1 MRLDQ
6 CLFEKGLF
14 DSREKARREI
24 LAGRVRKKA
33 SGEILDKP
41 GTRVSMDLEVV
52 IEERQRFVSRAGEKL
67 QGFLEASRLSVEGM
81 SCLDVGS
88 STGGF
93 TDCLLQNGCREVWA
107 VDVGRHQMHEKLR
120 GDYRVRLFEECDI
133 REFDFSQ
140 IKEKIDLVVVDVA
153 FISVKKFIPLLLEK
167 LPRASFLI
175 LFKPQFEVG
184 RGSHGKHGLVRE
196 ELRKEALE
204 EMLLYLRSLGLNL
217 RMNQESVV
225 KGMKGNQ
232 ESFILADRN
241 PPKDIFRA
249 YDIRG
254 HAEKELSDE
263 AFEKVGYILGA
274 RLQKLF
280 PAKDLKVGLGRDA
293 RPSSPRLA
301 AALRRG
307 LSRHSLTLVDLGLT
321 TTPMLYFSKYAFSL
335 DAAFQVTASH
345 NPSHDNGLKMM
356 VGEGT
361 LFGDEISSIGDEAT
375 ALVLPE
381 FQNQS
386 QTVDQE
392 AELRTRYVQFQQD
405 QFSGLKKFK
414 VVMDCANG
422 MAGLV
427 ARDVFSPLTSELDV
441 LFEEVDCRF
450 PNHPADPTV
459 EANLKDLRTRIK
471 ERGADVGF
479 AFDGDGDRL
488 GVVTANGRILW
499 GDEILMLLSERVLA
513 STPGASIIGEVKCS
527 ERLFQY
533 VRDLGGSPVMYKT
546 GHSLIKK
553 KMKDL
558 KAPIAGEMSGHLF
571 FSDRYMGFDDGIY
584 AALRVLEAMSELP
597 GSLDEWISKF
607 PKACITPEIR
617 IDCIEADKLSS
628 VEKVKAFY
636 SSYQGAKVNPLDGV
650 RVSFPDTSWVL
661 LRASNTQDVLVVR
674 AEANSQSRLEEI
686 LKELSEALER
696 PITRVD

>member
-33 SGEILDKP
+33 SGEVLDKP
-41 GTRVSMDLEVV
+41 GIRVSMDLEVV

-67 QGFLEASRLSVEGM
+67 QGFLEASNLPVEGM
-81 SCLDVGS
+81 ICLDVGS

-93 TDCLLQNGCREVWA
+93 TDCLLQNGCHEVWA

-120 GDYRVRLFEECDI
+120 NDPRVRLFEECDI
-133 REFDFSQ
+133 RDFDLSQ
-140 IKEKIDLVVVDVA
+140 IAEKIDLVVVDVS
-153 FISVKKFIPLLLEK
+153 FISVKKFMPLLLEK

-196 ELRKEALE
+196 DIRKRAFE
-204 EMLLYLRSLGLNL
+204 EMLLYLASLGLNL

-241 PPKDIFRA
+241 LPKSIFRA

-254 HAEKELSDE
+254 HAESELSDE
-263 AFEKVGYILGA
+263 GFEKIGYILGA

-280 PAKDLKVGLGRDA
+280 PAKNLKIGLGRDA

-307 LSRHSLTLVDLGLT
+307 LSRHPVTLVDLGLT
-321 TTPMLYFSKYAFSL
+321 TTPMLYFSKFALSL

-356 VGEGT
+356 MGEST
-361 LFGDEISSIGDEAT
+361 LFGDEISSIGAEAAT
-375 ALVLPE
+375 LVLPE
-381 FQNQS
+381 FQNQG
-386 QTVDQE
+386 QIVNQE
-392 AELRTRYVQFQQD
+392 AELRNRYIQFQRD
-405 QFSGLKKFK
+405 QFSRLKKFK
-414 VVMDCANG
+414 VVIDCANG
-422 MAGLV
+422 MSGLV
-427 ARDVFSPLTSELDV
+427 ARDIFSPLTSELDIM
-441 LFEEVDCRF
+441 FEEIDCKF

-459 EANLKDLRTRIK
+459 EANLKDLKTRMK

-488 GVVTANGRILW
+488 GVVTAEGRVLW
-499 GDEILMLLSERVLA
+499 GDEILMLLSEKVLA
-513 STPGASIIGEVKCS
+513 SMPGASIIGEVKCS

-553 KMKDL
+553 RMKEL

-584 AALRVLEAMSELP
+584 AALRVLEAMSDLP
-597 GSLDEWISKF
+597 NGLDDWISKF
-607 PKACITPEIR
+607 PKAYITPEIR
-617 IDCIEADKLSS
+617 IDCKDSDKVSS

-636 SSYQGAKVNPLDGV
+636 ASHQGAEVNPLDGV
-650 RVSFPDTSWVL
+650 RVTFPDASWVL
-661 LRASNTQDVLVVR
+661 LRASNTQDVLVIR
-674 AEANSQSRLEEI
+674 AEANSQIRLKE
-686 LKELSEALER
+686 LLNELSEALDR
-696 PITRVD
+696 PIASLD